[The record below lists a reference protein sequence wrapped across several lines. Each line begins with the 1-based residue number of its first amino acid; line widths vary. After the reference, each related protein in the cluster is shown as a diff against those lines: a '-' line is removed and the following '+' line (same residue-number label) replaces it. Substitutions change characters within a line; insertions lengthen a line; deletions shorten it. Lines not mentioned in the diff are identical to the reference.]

1 MDDNKPFIVEDI
13 RGRPR
18 SAEQKLRDAKAGR
31 ARNKELNRGET
42 PICRGSSLQTN
53 IIRFTKNGAPA
64 IPTPHQRTTRK
75 NPSALSPASLN
86 RSPYVED
93 AEDKGDPDYD
103 PEADQGGFE
112 SDEEEDGSVHIP
124 KASAAGTP
132 LEEPFRWYD
141 TCQSAHS
148 CLCSKR
154 GPCLGPR

>member
-31 ARNKELNRGET
+31 ARSEELNRGET
-42 PICRGSSLQTN
+42 SIRRGSSLQTN
-53 IIRFTKNGAPA
+53 GIRLTKDGAPA
-64 IPTPHQRTTRK
+64 TPTPHQRSTR
-75 NPSALSPASLN
+75 NNNLAPGLAFSY

-93 AEDKGDPDYD
+93 AEDEGDPDYD